1 MSKHDLSAKDVAA
14 RLNMTPKNFRK
25 RLRDKELAFVHK
37 DTRRYH
43 FTEKE
48 AADVIDALTQRRA
61 TDSGSGATV
70 NISEFK
76 AKCLG
81 LIDQVY
87 KTRQPLRITRHGRPV
102 AELIPAGPDRKR
114 KFLGDMAGTVEILG
128 DIVSPV
134 IDLDEFEAYRD

>member
-1 MSKHDLSAKDVAA
+1 MKSVS
-14 RLNMTPKNFRK
+14 
-25 RLRDKELAFVHK
+25 
-37 DTRRYH
+37 
-43 FTEKE
+43 
-48 AADVIDALTQRRA
+48 
-61 TDSGSGATV
+61 
-70 NISEFK
+70 ISEFK

-81 LIDQVY
+81 LIEQVD

>member
-1 MSKHDLSAKDVAA
+1 MVMKSV
-14 RLNMTPKNFRK
+14 P
-25 RLRDKELAFVHK
+25 
-37 DTRRYH
+37 
-43 FTEKE
+43 
-48 AADVIDALTQRRA
+48 
-61 TDSGSGATV
+61 
-70 NISEFK
+70 ISEFK

-81 LIDQVY
+81 LIEQVD
-87 KTRQPLRITRHGRPV
+87 KTRQPLQITRHGRPV